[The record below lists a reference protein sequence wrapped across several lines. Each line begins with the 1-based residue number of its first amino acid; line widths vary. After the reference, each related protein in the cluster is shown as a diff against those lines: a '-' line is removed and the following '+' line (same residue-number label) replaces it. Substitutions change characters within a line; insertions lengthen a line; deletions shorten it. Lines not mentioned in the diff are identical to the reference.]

1 MLRLF
6 FLACSTM
13 YFVQVLFALLL
24 RVVLV
29 AAGLVAAAAI
39 ALVFTLL
46 LALWLLRTAWGA
58 LTGRRPQP
66 FAMRFGPRQ
75 AFEEMM
81 RRAPPAA
88 QRASRTPR
96 ADANA
101 GRRVRLAEVTDVE
114 PK

>member
-1 MLRLF
+1 MD
-6 FLACSTM
+6 
-13 YFVQVLFALLL
+13 FVQVLFALLL

-39 ALVFTLL
+39 ALVFTFL
-46 LALWLLRTAWGA
+46 LALWLLRAAWGA
-58 LTGRRPQP
+58 LTGRPAQP

-81 RRAPPAA
+81 RRAPPA
-88 QRASRTPR
+88 RHASRTPR
-96 ADANA
+96 ADAVA
-101 GRRVRLAEVTDVE
+101 GRRGRLAEVTDVE